1 MSSDIVQVSFEK
13 CNPGAIVPQYAKDG
27 DAGMDLCSC
36 EDITIHPQ
44 QTVLVPVGLKV
55 AIPYGYEIQ
64 IRPRSGISLNTML
77 RIPNAHGTIDC
88 GYRNEINVIMHNS
101 SIPSLSDSDEELTLS
116 SKGSRHG
123 TYVIHKGDRVA
134 QMVLAKVSYVDWIEV
149 DDVSSMG
156 ENRGGGFG
164 STGI

>member
-77 RIPNAHGTIDC
+77 RIPNA
-88 GYRNEINVIMHNS
+88 
-101 SIPSLSDSDEELTLS
+101 P
-116 SKGSRHG
+116 
-123 TYVIHKGDRVA
+123 
-134 QMVLAKVSYVDWIEV
+134 
-149 DDVSSMG
+149 
-156 ENRGGGFG
+156 ENR
-164 STGI
+164 TRR